1 MRTNRR
7 EALALL
13 GAGLAFAHTPLAVA
27 AQDLRRIR
35 VGKAIDSSFP
45 FSGVEL
51 GVKQGFWKTAGLDVQ
66 IATFPG
72 DGRLQQALT
81 AGALDF
87 GFGSGPGM
95 GYAAKGVPAH
105 AVAVVAN
112 PPANM
117 ALVVGKASK
126 VTKMD
131 DLKGK
136 RIGVSTAGSLTDWL
150 ARNIAASRKWKPTD
164 IEIVPMGDMRTR
176 MAAMRTG
183 ELAGAVTSVQQ
194 AYEIQ
199 DNGQGTVLTTFGEVV
214 PHFHNHVIFA
224 RDALIQKEP
233 DVVRRFLRGWFT
245 TAAFMRDHRAETVK
259 SVAATMK
266 LSEKVVN
273 ETYPI
278 EIGMMSFDGQF
289 DPQALEVIRH
299 SLKDLQILD
308 FVPEASKLY
317 AAGFTPVKLN

>member
-1 MRTNRR
+1 MRNSRR

-13 GAGLAFAHTPLAVA
+13 ATGLTCALMPFAAL
-27 AQDLRRIR
+27 AQDLRRVR

-51 GVKQGFWKTAGLDVQ
+51 GVKQGFWKTFGLDVQ

-72 DGRLQQALT
+72 DGRLQQAMA
-81 AGALDF
+81 AGSVDF

-105 AVAVVAN
+105 AVAAVAN

-117 ALVVGKASK
+117 ALVVGKASR
-126 VTKMD
+126 VTKID

-176 MAAMRTG
+176 LAAMRSG

-224 RDALIQKEP
+224 RDPLIQKEP
-233 DVVRRFLRGWFT
+233 DVVRRFLKGWFT

-259 SVAATMK
+259 AIAATMK

-289 DPQALEVIRH
+289 DPLALEVIRH

-308 FVPEASKLY
+308 FVPETSKLY